1 MKLKADTKLS
11 EIEIPMLLMFVEEAF
26 NVPVFQSG
34 QREPTALNWTIKEL
48 AKEANRSPEQ
58 SIEMLNHL
66 IKEYQDLE
74 VSAED
79 LKSKYQ
85 GYYLLDIRL
94 RWEWDICK
102 LEGSKFIEDIDFNDE
117 FDQIKKDGCIVICH
131 HGVRSLSGA
140 LYLRSLGVK
149 AYSLK
154 GGLDYW
160 AKNIDPSMKQ
170 Y

>member
-1 MKLKADTKLS
+1 MYV
-11 EIEIPMLLMFVEEAF
+11 VEEAF
-26 NVPVFQSG
+26 NVHMCFNLA
-34 QREPTALNWTIKEL
+34 RPTALNWTIKEL
-48 AKEANRSPEQ
+48 AKANRSPEQ

-94 RWEWDICK
+94 RWEWDICN

-117 FDQIKKDGCIVICH
+117 FDQIKKMAVLLFAIMGF
-131 HGVRSLSGA
+131 A
-140 LYLRSLGVK
+140 LYLERF
-149 AYSLK
+149 
-154 GGLDYW
+154 
-160 AKNIDPSMKQ
+160 I
-170 Y
+170 